1 MSSIPPIAA
10 VNVHAARP
18 PKPLTKA
25 ADGDY
30 TAASIAANP
39 GSAVGK
45 VKEADGDYRV
55 ISGGAA
61 AQTSPAMQVALCSLK
76 NGGS

>member
-10 VNVHAARP
+10 PNVHAARP
-18 PKPLTKA
+18 SKPLTKA

-30 TAASIAANP
+30 TAASIAGNP

-61 AQTSPAMQVALCSLK
+61 AQTPTAVQVAVSTLK
-76 NGGS
+76 KGGS